1 MFVELTSWYVPL
13 CCLSDRFYSFLV
25 IHHVQRCFID
35 DLMSMQGL
43 IKLSMLVLILVC
55 LIYFI
60 LRIERKRDTV
70 HFHIIE
76 NFQFI

>member
-1 MFVELTSWYVPL
+1 MLVELTSWHVPL
-13 CCLSDRFYSFLV
+13 GCLSDRFYSFLM
-25 IHHVQRCFID
+25 IHHVQGCFID
-35 DLMSMQGL
+35 DFMSMQGL

-60 LRIERKRDTV
+60 LGIKRKRDTV